1 MTSHIILF
9 LEVTIMISKSWKKWI
24 KKNRETTNENNAVF
38 CEKEKWKDY
47 ILRGKK
53 EKEKTE
59 IIQRGELSHFI
70 LKENKPVKKNLIGCT
85 KSILIILF

>member
-1 MTSHIILF
+1 MC
-9 LEVTIMISKSWKKWI
+9 
-24 KKNRETTNENNAVF
+24 NENKAVF

-53 EKEKTE
+53 KKEKTE

-70 LKENKPVKKNLIGCT
+70 LKENKPVKI
-85 KSILIILF
+85 F